1 MKVDDFSL
9 GMVHTD
15 VETWFREG
23 TSEFLL
29 LEVVVDSFIP
39 NPWGLLQF
47 IQTLVKFAYT
57 IRMLLISEARW
68 LLNVD
73 FGVDSPIEG
82 CCLDIENMLLQQGVI
97 NNGRVSLRTSKFFFL
112 EPPA

>member
-1 MKVDDFSL
+1 MKADDFPL

-29 LEVVVDSFIP
+29 FEVVVDGLIP
-39 NPWGLLQF
+39 NPWGLLQS
-47 IQTLVKFAYT
+47 IQTLVKFAYP

-68 LLNVD
+68 LSNID
-73 FGVDSPIEG
+73 FSVDSPIKE
-82 CCLDIENMLLQQGVI
+82 CCLDIENMHLHLFCKCC
-97 NNGRVSLRTSKFFFL
+97 T
-112 EPPA
+112 